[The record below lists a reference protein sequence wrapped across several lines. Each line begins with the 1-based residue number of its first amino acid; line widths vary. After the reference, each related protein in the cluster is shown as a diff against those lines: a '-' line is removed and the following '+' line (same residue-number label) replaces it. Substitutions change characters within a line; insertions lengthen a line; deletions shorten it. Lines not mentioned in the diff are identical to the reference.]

1 MTFRI
6 QAGGIYKLPFPF
18 TDLSGKKARPAL
30 ALSDPDRNG
39 DVRFLFITTT
49 PVSVSELGYA
59 LNVADYAGPPLPFP
73 SFLRLDK
80 PFLLH
85 ESVVLKPLAQL
96 SHAAFATV
104 FRRLMAA
111 EIPRFAA
118 LEHAPRPFEPGVT
131 PVPPSGKV
139 LDAVE
144 LTLMVEAALDGWL
157 TTGRFNEEFERRLAE
172 FIGVRHLLTVN
183 SGSSANL
190 VAFNTLTS
198 PKLGDRAI
206 QPGDEVIG
214 VAAGFPTTVNPIVQF
229 GAVPVFVDVE
239 LGTYNVDASQ
249 IEAAISPK
257 TKAIML
263 AHTLGNPFNLEV
275 VTRLCRQYHLWL
287 IEDCCDALGATYT
300 LPLNDQPPTLNPQP
314 STLNPQRPVGTFGDL
329 ATLSFYPAHHLT
341 MGEGGAVFTN
351 NPQLKQIAES
361 FRDWGRD
368 CYCAPGKDNTCG
380 QRFGWQLGTLPAG
393 YDHKYTYA
401 HAGYN
406 LKITDMQAACGLAQL
421 EKAARFI
428 EARRT
433 NFAFLKE
440 RLAGAEEF
448 LILPEATPHSEPS
461 WFGFPLTL
469 RPEAGV
475 TRVDLLR
482 YLDQYKIGTRLL
494 FAGNLTRQPYFQ
506 GRQYRVSGDLT
517 NTDRVMNDTFWIG
530 VYPGLSE
537 AMLDYAATK
546 IETFL
551 GINF

>member
-1 MTFRI
+1 MTFNI

-18 TDLSGKKARPAL
+18 TDLSGRKARPAL
-30 ALSDPDRNG
+30 ALNVPDTNG

-49 PVSVSELGYA
+49 PVSDAERGYA
-59 LNVADYAGPPLPFP
+59 LNVADYAGPQLPFP

-85 ESVVLKPLAQL
+85 EIVVLKPLSRL
-96 SHAAFATV
+96 SDVAFATV

-118 LEHAPRPFEPGVT
+118 LEHAPRPFDPGVT
-131 PVPPSGKV
+131 PIPASCKL
-139 LDAVE
+139 LDSAE
-144 LTLMVEAALDGWL
+144 LLLMLEAALAGWL

-172 FIGVRHLLTVN
+172 FIGVRYLLTVN

-198 PKLGDRAI
+198 PKLGERAI

-214 VAAGFPTTVNPIVQF
+214 VAAGFPTTVNPILQF

-239 LGTYNVDASQ
+239 LGTYNIDASR
-249 IEAAISPK
+249 IEEAISPK

-263 AHTLGNPFNLEV
+263 AHTLGNPFNLEI
-275 VTRLCRQYHLWL
+275 VTRLCKQYNLWL
-287 IEDCCDALGATYT
+287 IEDCCDALGATYA
-300 LPLNDQPPTLNPQP
+300 LPSSVRSQC
-314 STLNPQRPVGTFGDL
+314 SVGTFGDI

-341 MGEGGAVFTN
+341 MGEGGAVFTH
-351 NPQLKQIAES
+351 NPLLKQIAES

-368 CYCAPGKDNTCG
+368 CYCAPGRDNTCG
-380 QRFGWQLGTLPAG
+380 KRFGWQLGALPPG

-421 EKAARFI
+421 EKAPQFI
-428 EARRT
+428 QARRA

-440 RLAGAEEF
+440 RLSGAEEF
-448 LILPEATPHSEPS
+448 LILPEATPNSDPS
-461 WFGFPLTL
+461 WFGFPVTL

-482 YLDQYKIGTRLL
+482 YLDQYKVGTRLL

-506 GRQYRVSGDLT
+506 GRCYRVSGDLT

-530 VYPGLSE
+530 VYPGLIE
-537 AMLDYAATK
+537 DMLDYVVTR
-546 IETFL
+546 IEMFL
-551 GINF
+551 GLNF